1 MNLGTALDVAIGLV
15 LMYLLLSLA
24 VTAAVE
30 YLSQLFTIRANN
42 LAYTLRRLLDG
53 GSSEAQKGKS
63 ILRLFLAPPVASLP
77 GVAPAGLFGKFEASG
92 QIATMTQ
99 SSGRISSYL
108 DSATFAKGLSEALDL
123 YERAKAGPNIAAN
136 VVAGLPESPIK
147 QVIQDELIRAGADL
161 AQFEQAMAAWFDKA
175 MDRAS
180 GIFKRW
186 TQVVS
191 IALGIALAGALNAD
205 TFAVGQR
212 LWDDDVLRDQI
223 VKVAVAKVDGQKSL
237 PDTRQ
242 DIDDIRKELSIFPI
256 GWGYGTNPRDC
267 WGWLSKI
274 CGIVFTGAALAFGA
288 PFWFDTLSKL
298 VNLRSSGVKPE
309 EKEKKA

>member
-223 VKVAVAKVDGQKSL
+223 VNVAVAKVDGQKSL

-267 WGWLSKI
+267 WRWLSKI
-274 CGIVFTGAALAFGA
+274 
-288 PFWFDTLSKL
+288 
-298 VNLRSSGVKPE
+298 
-309 EKEKKA
+309 